1 MYKRNIIIGVFLI
14 LMLIVAVS
22 CDNSAKEVV
31 EKEGEEEVD
40 RTLVEA
46 TLSLEEQKS
55 MTVIAPSEVDRY
67 QYRAIPLFKD
77 TESGNGKIF
86 GEQRVWRD
94 FSTIEDGRLATMGYF
109 RQGYWR
115 FEIRTLNKSGYVL
128 MTGSTKETGDVYLQ
142 KGKENIINVTLHP
155 DDGEGRSGQNESTG
169 RIEFGFETNLLD
181 NEYVRLEVDKLTI
194 NGTIDTRK
202 GYHDFTFP
210 LEGGT
215 EASKPVGKGWEKD
228 YDMEEDSEKK
238 KALTG
243 YMDGWVE
250 KKAGLKDDG
259 FMVDPNI
266 VAEQDDSFSEIIPMG
281 RVRFYSSTPALT
293 FIEKTSDGTDGY
305 EAGTTR
311 KIAQGGITAG
321 NYIVRAKVCTTDEAG
336 NEIVIGGQSMA
347 VKVIGGETTYVYGSL
362 LLEKYQK
369 SSLTITLPDNAKGS
383 LVSDKTGEEAFVLRS
398 NNIPSDTVKITLTYT
413 LDDPTVATDSLVY
426 EWRLNGEVIANEKS
440 SSFTYKPTK
449 YGDQKIT
456 CIVSSKTGNSGK
468 FGELSSATMVVRV
481 LEETGPNI

>member
-1 MYKRNIIIGVFLI
+1 MQRRKNVLVVLLVLALI
-14 LMLIVAVS
+14 MLFVS
-22 CDNSAKEVV
+22 CEAEAKVAEE
-31 EKEGEEEVD
+31 EKKEEVD

-46 TLSLEEQKS
+46 TLSIEEQKS
-55 MTVIAPSEVDRY
+55 MTVIAPSEVERY
-67 QYRAIPLFKD
+67 QYRAIPLFED
-77 TESGNGKIF
+77 AESGNGKIF
-86 GEQRVWRD
+86 GEQLVWRD

-181 NEYVRLEVDKLTI
+181 NQYVRLEVDKLTI
-194 NGTIDTRK
+194 NGTIDTRS

-215 EASKPVGKGWEKD
+215 EASKPAGKGWEKD
-228 YDMEEDSEKK
+228 YDTE
-238 KALTG
+238 ATTG
-243 YMDGWVE
+243 YMDGWKT
-250 KKAGLKDDG
+250 KKAGLADDG
-259 FMVDPNI
+259 FMADPKI
-266 VAEQDDSFSEIIPMG
+266 IADQEDSFSEIIPTG

-321 NYIVRAKVCTTDEAG
+321 NYIVRAKVCTTDENG
-336 NEIVIGGQSMA
+336 NEVVIGGQSMA

-369 SSLTITLPDNAKGS
+369 SSLTITLPDNAKGA

-398 NNIPSDTVKITLTYT
+398 DNIPSDSVKLTLTYT
-413 LDDPTVATDSLVY
+413 LDDPTVAVDSLIY
-426 EWRLNGEVIANEKS
+426 EWRLNGEVIANERS
-440 SSFTYKPTK
+440 RSFTYKPTK

-456 CIVSSKTGNSGK
+456 CIVSSKTGDSGK